1 MSRYTGPR
9 IKKMRALGV
18 DLPGLSRKSIER
30 RPYPPGMHGPKSRR
44 KLSDYARQLMEKQ
57 KLRLNYGVSERQLR
71 RLMKEARGAKDPTGK
86 KLIELLERRLDNVVF
101 RAGFAHTIPAARQLV
116 NHSHVRVNGRKVN
129 IPSYRLRPG
138 DVVSFRERSKNLTIV
153 VDAVQSQSPL
163 RPEWLDVAQ
172 NDRKASMRDLPTV
185 ESVPFAIDLQLVVEY
200 YSKRL

>member
-1 MSRYTGPR
+1 
-9 IKKMRALGV
+9 MRALGV

-185 ESVPFAIDLQLVVEY
+185 ESVPFTIDLQLVVEY